1 MDNKEFYDNVKDLR
15 EKQRK
20 YFHEHN
26 RSLLNEFCRP
36 LERLVDYAL
45 DNDAPPELDAA
56 RVFRRMVR
64 TMRGYQRSF
73 VARYSK
79 DTLIRAK
86 MAERKVDKYIEV
98 VEANMARLREPRL
111 NFG

>member
-1 MDNKEFYDNVKDLR
+1 MDNKEFYER
-15 EKQRK
+15 
-20 YFHEHN
+20 N
-26 RSLLNEFCRP
+26 RSLLIEFCRP

-86 MAERKVDKYIEV
+86 MAEREVDKWINTTESNIV
-98 VEANMARLREPRL
+98 SKMQPTL
-111 NFG
+111 NFGG